1 MAFSAMKQ
9 WMEYLWYM
17 YTKLF
22 EAHKFGGT
30 VIWPLFFEFPTVH
43 IEDSYESSFMVGEAL
58 KVSPKLTEG
67 KTKISSAFPGG
78 VSFIS
83 LIEYNTVVKAK
94 YDQMVDLEP
103 MDT

>member
-1 MAFSAMKQ
+1 
-9 WMEYLWYM
+9 
-17 YTKLF
+17 
-22 EAHKFGGT
+22 
-30 VIWPLFFEFPTVH
+30 
-43 IEDSYESSFMVGEAL
+43 MVGEAL